1 MRHSFLYSRLPMNL
15 AAQGLARVRQHA
27 LLASERRR
35 AAAQDMDQ
43 SVSRMLAVSAD
54 YFHVAG
60 KTR

>member
-1 MRHSFLYSRLPMNL
+1 MNL